1 VDQGSYVR
9 LRPLAYVTGNM
20 PRDIIGSSPERGA
33 EAHCIK
39 PEHASAPDPSMYLTS
54 SRLLSGSGPCR
65 GWPGPHLEGSG
76 SHPRGPSSSMWGSWA
91 APGGPDY
98 VCWGLDL
105 LTTSWSMLPSLGT

>member
-54 SRLLSGSGPCR
+54 SRLLSGLGPCR

-76 SHPRGPSSSMWGSWA
+76 SHP
-91 APGGPDY
+91 GGPARPCGGPGPHPE
-98 VCWGLDL
+98 VR
-105 LTTSWSMLPSLGT
+105 TTYAGVWIF